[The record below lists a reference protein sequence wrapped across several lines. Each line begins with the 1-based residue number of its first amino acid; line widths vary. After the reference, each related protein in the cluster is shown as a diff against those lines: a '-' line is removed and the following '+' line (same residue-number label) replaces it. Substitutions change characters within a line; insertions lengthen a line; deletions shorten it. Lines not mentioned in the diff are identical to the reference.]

1 VNPQVTLAVA
11 TVQYGLS
18 GEAAEQAATQH
29 VWMDLAD
36 PKHPDFTTVGALDAG
51 TRSEEQYMGVG

>member
-18 GEAAEQAATQH
+18 GEAAAQAATQH

-36 PKHPDFTTVGALDAG
+36 PKHPDFTTVGSLDAG
-51 TRSEEQYMGVG
+51 TCFEEQYMGVG